1 MIQGKFE
8 DFKRS
13 VTAKAERFSEVDNFA
28 KRLVAEGHT
37 DTVVIKE
44 QQDILR
50 FVNMWH
56 LILRAVFNHVSKVI
70 SQLLLWL
77 CITTLCDWLKNL
89 APLYRPMKNKAK
101 TSRD

>member
-1 MIQGKFE
+1 MLLNSGLICEYNHVFFLIYFLKQTIQGKFE

-13 VTAKAERFSEVDNFA
+13 AVAKAEQFSEVDNFA

-50 FVNMWH
+50 C
-56 LILRAVFNHVSKVI
+56 VI
-70 SQLLLWL
+70 
-77 CITTLCDWLKNL
+77 IIELKL
-89 APLYRPMKNKAK
+89 
-101 TSRD
+101 

>member
-1 MIQGKFE
+1 MIENHGCFAVELGADLRVQSSFFLIYFLKQTIQGKFE

-13 VTAKAERFSEVDNFA
+13 VVAKAEQFSEVDNFA

-50 FVNMWH
+50 C
-56 LILRAVFNHVSKVI
+56 VI
-70 SQLLLWL
+70 
-77 CITTLCDWLKNL
+77 IIELKL
-89 APLYRPMKNKAK
+89 
-101 TSRD
+101 

>member
-1 MIQGKFE
+1 MSFYFVFSWPIHFGAWNGESSVIFRSQTIQGKFE

-50 FVNMWH
+50 FVEYCFAKLQCMCP
-56 LILRAVFNHVSKVI
+56 
-70 SQLLLWL
+70 L
-77 CITTLCDWLKNL
+77 C
-89 APLYRPMKNKAK
+89 
-101 TSRD
+101 